1 MRMGKENDFRITLG
15 FCSVRCGSTY
25 GCRLIYQS
33 GPLDK
38 RKCKKKTK
46 QKMPFRC
53 TRSLTVSLTKHG
65 PMADESNRVAFYPLS
80 PATYI
85 YIHTK
90 TKLDSTNNSTGEAK
104 KHHWSLR
111 I

>member
-15 FCSVRCGSTY
+15 FRSVWCGSTY

-46 QKMPFRC
+46 KKNAFSLYEISYC
-53 TRSLTVSLTKHG
+53 LFDKTRTDG
-65 PMADESNRVAFYPLS
+65 R
-80 PATYI
+80 
-85 YIHTK
+85 
-90 TKLDSTNNSTGEAK
+90 
-104 KHHWSLR
+104 
-111 I
+111 